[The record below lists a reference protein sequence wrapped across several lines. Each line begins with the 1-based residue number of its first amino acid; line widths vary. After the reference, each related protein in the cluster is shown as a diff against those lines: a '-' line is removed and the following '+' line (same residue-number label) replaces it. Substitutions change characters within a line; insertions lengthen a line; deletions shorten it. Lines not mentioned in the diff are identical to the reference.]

1 MRNFRANTS
10 APRLLYELAASHR
23 LAMVVALLITFLA
36 VLAEL
41 LPFWLLYQAIST
53 LVLTPHRFVET
64 LPFLAAWLAA
74 ALLLKYL
81 FYGSAYLISHHVAYA
96 IMATARN
103 TLVANLVTAPLPWL
117 HGQGSGALK
126 QSVIQ
131 DVERL
136 EGFLAHHTIEITAA
150 ILAPLCVTALLF
162 WLDWRLALA
171 VLAIGPVAL
180 FVAMLGMRGVGND
193 HDQFSLATANLNNV
207 VVEYLRNMPVLK
219 VFCRSA
225 SHFQLLQSRLQAYY
239 QLTTAITRR
248 TVPVWSLFT
257 SVLGAHM
264 LLVLPL
270 GAWLC
275 ARGEVSSADVALA
288 LMLGAAIFKPLLKV
302 SRFFMEIPPILAG
315 LRRMAPIL
323 ALPVPPPMASRS
335 VTFSEPP
342 LVELRV
348 VDMQYGGHPVLAGVS
363 LCLRPRSLNVLVGPS
378 GAGKSTI
385 AHIMAGLLMP
395 CAGGVFINAR
405 PMSQLSDS
413 DRARLVGMATQEVFL
428 FSGTIRENLC
438 LARPD
443 ASEAELDKALRVAQA
458 EALVCGLPEG
468 LDTQVA
474 ELGTRLSGGE
484 GQRIALA
491 RVLLADTPI
500 LLLDEA
506 TAFAD
511 SLTQRAFFRDLR
523 QAYPGKTFV
532 IVAHRLAGIECA
544 DQILVIEEGRLTA
557 SGRHNQLMQRSGYYQ
572 SMMRCEASCSDWTL
586 TSERGDLTTSQG

>member
-1 MRNFRANTS
+1 MRDLRTNTS
-10 APRLLYELAASHR
+10 ALRLLYELAASHR

-257 SVLGAHM
+257 S
-264 LLVLPL
+264 PL
-270 GAWLC
+270 C
-275 ARGEVSSADVALA
+275 QPSC
-288 LMLGAAIFKPLLKV
+288 
-302 SRFFMEIPPILAG
+302 
-315 LRRMAPIL
+315 
-323 ALPVPPPMASRS
+323 PV
-335 VTFSEPP
+335 
-342 LVELRV
+342 
-348 VDMQYGGHPVLAGVS
+348 GG
-363 LCLRPRSLNVLVGPS
+363 
-378 GAGKSTI
+378 
-385 AHIMAGLLMP
+385 
-395 CAGGVFINAR
+395 
-405 PMSQLSDS
+405 
-413 DRARLVGMATQEVFL
+413 
-428 FSGTIRENLC
+428 
-438 LARPD
+438 
-443 ASEAELDKALRVAQA
+443 
-458 EALVCGLPEG
+458 
-468 LDTQVA
+468 
-474 ELGTRLSGGE
+474 
-484 GQRIALA
+484 
-491 RVLLADTPI
+491 
-500 LLLDEA
+500 
-506 TAFAD
+506 FA
-511 SLTQRAFFRDLR
+511 
-523 QAYPGKTFV
+523 
-532 IVAHRLAGIECA
+532 
-544 DQILVIEEGRLTA
+544 
-557 SGRHNQLMQRSGYYQ
+557 
-572 SMMRCEASCSDWTL
+572 
-586 TSERGDLTTSQG
+586 